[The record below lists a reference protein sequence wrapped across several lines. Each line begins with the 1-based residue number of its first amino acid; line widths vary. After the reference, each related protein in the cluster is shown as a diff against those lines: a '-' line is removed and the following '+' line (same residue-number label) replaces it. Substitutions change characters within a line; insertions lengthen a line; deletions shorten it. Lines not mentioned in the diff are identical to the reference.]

1 MLRSEEANEGLS
13 NNVNNPTKHTLYWI
27 LLPNSQDCHFLKIS
41 IPRRIQILFSIKK
54 GQWHLTMLPSEDAD
68 EGLSN
73 NMNDATKHILQY
85 IIANGW
91 SLSLFKDPNL
101 CRIQILFS
109 MWQSE
114 DADEGFSNNVNDST
128 KHTLYWMLLPNS
140 QDCHFLKIP
149 IHSLAFLPTEPLQ
162 NLVYGLFMFFFCP
175 FTILQYFWPQF
186 THFLIL
192 RDFCALL
199 NKEWPN
205 LKVFVF
211 FHVVLTIGIWELL
224 PFTYN

>member
-101 CRIQILFS
+101 WRIQITNQLTQQCCS
-109 MWQSE
+109 VQAQSPIWTVSLRKWNIPL
-114 DADEGFSNNVNDST
+114 SNLSSPDWLKSGPG
-128 KHTLYWMLLPNS
+128 LL
-140 QDCHFLKIP
+140 Q
-149 IHSLAFLPTEPLQ
+149 
-162 NLVYGLFMFFFCP
+162 
-175 FTILQYFWPQF
+175 
-186 THFLIL
+186 LISY
-192 RDFCALL
+192 
-199 NKEWPN
+199 EI
-205 LKVFVF
+205 
-211 FHVVLTIGIWELL
+211 IGQQ
-224 PFTYN
+224 